1 MTILCNELTLEQ
13 INSALLRLQRSM
25 QNNTNNFQNDVEKAV
40 ANVTINSKNTVQKYD
55 DSYLMSIVTDIRDK
69 YKDLVK
75 TDQDIL
81 RSIINLETILANV
94 SLNYDEVGNVITFN
108 LGDYSTSF
116 TLKDTTYTFSYDTEI
131 GAFTIVD
138 NVTGETVFEE
148 TFNDTTYTFSFNNG
162 VLTIHNNLLNT
173 DQTFN
178 FDERYY
184 TEAEIQSLILDKI
197 PTQASAQ
204 NQLADKDFVNSS
216 ISTSTATFRGT
227 VTSTT
232 ALAALTGDL
241 NDYAFVQNIDPTTGQ
256 TLSYDRYKWVEDGG
270 DYGHWKYEYTL
281 NNSSFTSDQWA
292 AINSGI
298 TCQIVTDLLDGC
310 YSGESNVDVY
320 CDTTC
325 KCTINSTTP
334 L

>member
-1 MTILCNELTLEQ
+1 MILL
-13 INSALLRLQRSM
+13 ILL
-25 QNNTNNFQNDVEKAV
+25 V
-40 ANVTINSKNTVQKYD
+40 
-55 DSYLMSIVTDIRDK
+55 
-69 YKDLVK
+69 
-75 TDQDIL
+75 
-81 RSIINLETILANV
+81 
-94 SLNYDEVGNVITFN
+94 
-108 LGDYSTSF
+108 
-116 TLKDTTYTFSYDTEI
+116 
-131 GAFTIVD
+131 
-138 NVTGETVFEE
+138 

-162 VLTIHNNLLNT
+162 VLTIHNNLLDT

-216 ISTSTATFRGT
+216 ISTATATFRGT

-241 NDYAFVQNIDPTTGQ
+241 NDYAYLQNIDPTTGQ
-256 TLSYDRYKWVEDGG
+256 TLSYDRYKWVESGG

-310 YSGESNVDVY
+310 YSCASNIDVY
-320 CDTTC
+320 CDTRPWFFA
-325 KCTINSTTP
+325 SQRA
-334 L
+334 